1 MLFIE
6 LFYKGSDYNMLIIF
20 LILLCLS
27 YILFFSL
34 FKSASKADE
43 KMEEIRKTEK
53 YKK

>member
-27 YILFFSL
+27 YILFFAL
-34 FKSASKADE
+34 FKSAGKADE
-43 KMEEIRKTEK
+43 KMEEIRKAEK